1 MKPQARSLLIELG
14 TEELPPK
21 ALDELAAAFA
31 AGIVD
36 GLARRGIA
44 ADAAQARSWCTPR
57 RLAVHVPAVADM
69 QPTQKTE
76 QLGPYLN
83 IALDANGA
91 PTPALLGFAAKN
103 GLAVEALE
111 RSSDA
116 KGERFVARREQP
128 GQAAAA
134 LVPEIV
140 GEALKALPIPKPM
153 RWGNHD
159 YSFVRPAHWLV
170 LLHGDSVIEGE
181 VLGLRAGRMSR
192 GHRFHHPQPVHIVD
206 ADSWLDALR
215 AARVLADPDERR
227 ARVRTEVARVAPA
240 GTTPQ
245 LSDALC
251 AEIANL
257 TEWPVAI
264 ACAFDREFLAVPP
277 EALVMTMETNQKF
290 VPCHAADGSLSE
302 HFIGVANIESREPAQ
317 IRTGYERVIRPR
329 FADAKFFFDED
340 RKAPLAAGMDALR
353 GVTYQQALGS
363 VWDKSLRVA
372 ELARVIANRVGTDAA
387 LATRAAALSRCDL
400 LSRMVGEFPELQGV
414 MGRHYAGSSGEHAEV
429 ARALDEFYA
438 PRHAGA
444 PIAQGTMTVPLAIL
458 LPRGAM
464 PANGW
469 PLWQFFHGSGGASF
483 DVVDDGPSLTADGP
497 PAIGE
502 GPGSVVARRG
512 IAAAASALPLNPER
526 LPGASNYAYLNLG
539 NLAAFPYT
547 FQQGVFEQRL
557 LLDALLALRI
567 PGAVVQ
573 ACGLPAVEQ
582 RFDPGALVA
591 GGHSMG
597 GMYTNMIGAVEPRYG
612 ALTPFGAGGFWNM
625 MILDTEIVPGARGLL
640 AGTLGVDPDHLTFAH
655 PALALLGLGW
665 EIAEPGAAMARLARR
680 PLPGL
685 PARHVYQPI
694 GLDDKFFPN
703 PVFDAAALAYGN
715 QQAGEIVWPTT
726 QDALRTDP
734 SGELAGV
741 IAYPVRANR
750 AALTSVVVQYAD
762 DGILDAHQIHR
773 QLPAVRYQYGCFLA
787 SYLRDGI
794 PTVPAPAADER
805 AACP

>member
-1 MKPQARSLLIELG
+1 MKPQSRSLLIELG

-128 GQAAAA
+128 GQATAA

-170 LLHGDSVIEGE
+170 LLHGEGVIEGE

-444 PIAQGTMTVPLAIL
+444 PIAQGTLARVLAVADRIDTLAGIFAVGMKPSGNKDPFALRRAALGLARTLIEGRLTLDLRAQFDEALCLLPEAAFAAGLAKGKDGKAAVPDPGARRAALGAELYEFVLDRLRGYYAEQGIAGEAFEAVRALAPSDLADFDRRLHAVVAFGQLPEAAALAAANKRIGNILRQAGHEAHGDVDAALLEAGAEHELAAALTAARSDVAPLAAQGDYVGVL
-458 LPRGAM
+458 
-464 PANGW
+464 
-469 PLWQFFHGSGGASF
+469 
-483 DVVDDGPSLTADGP
+483 
-497 PAIGE
+497 
-502 GPGSVVARRG
+502 RR
-512 IAAAASALPLNPER
+512 
-526 LPGASNYAYLNLG
+526 
-539 NLAAFPYT
+539 LAT
-547 FQQGVFEQRL
+547 
-557 LLDALLALRI
+557 LRI
-567 PGAVVQ
+567 PVD
-573 ACGLPAVEQ
+573 
-582 RFDPGALVA
+582 RYFDQVMVMAD
-591 GGHSMG
+591 
-597 GMYTNMIGAVEPRYG
+597 
-612 ALTPFGAGGFWNM
+612 
-625 MILDTEIVPGARGLL
+625 DTRLRANR
-640 AGTLGVDPDHLTFAH
+640 
-655 PALALLGLGW
+655 LALLGGLRALFLLVAD
-665 EIAEPGAAMARLARR
+665 ISL
-680 PLPGL
+680 LPS
-685 PARHVYQPI
+685 
-694 GLDDKFFPN
+694 
-703 PVFDAAALAYGN
+703 
-715 QQAGEIVWPTT
+715 T
-726 QDALRTDP
+726 Q
-734 SGELAGV
+734 
-741 IAYPVRANR
+741 
-750 AALTSVVVQYAD
+750 
-762 DGILDAHQIHR
+762 
-773 QLPAVRYQYGCFLA
+773 
-787 SYLRDGI
+787 
-794 PTVPAPAADER
+794 
-805 AACP
+805 